1 MAADR
6 VRQVNELLHRAIAEI
21 IQKEIELP
29 LGSFITITG
38 VSTAP
43 DLKYATIFVTIL
55 PNHLRGSTFEFLG
68 RKTIFIQ
75 NHLAGKV
82 KLQFV
87 PRLTFE
93 LDEGEIRAQRIYELL
108 DTPEDK
114 D

>member
-29 LGSFITITG
+29 LGSFVTITE
-38 VSTAP
+38 VKTAP
-43 DLKYATIFVTIL
+43 DLKYATIFITIL
-55 PNHLRGSTFEFLG
+55 PDGLRGSTFDFLA

-75 NHLAGKV
+75 NRLAGKV

-87 PRLTFE
+87 PRLKFE
-93 LDEGEIRAQRIYELL
+93 LDDGIIRAQRIYELL
-108 DTPEDK
+108 DKPNE
-114 D
+114 